1 MFNLD
6 ILKLNKR
13 KLLIGI
19 FILVV
24 CGYLNMISIQSQQ
37 GLYVNSVNV
46 PKMTCFEYF
55 LNIQGDAVG
64 FLHIVYF
71 LAITLVIGDIFIKE
85 KKSSMIY
92 FSLVRSDVNR
102 YIKQKIIDI
111 GFMGIVFMF
120 LSQVMLLI
128 ISMILYPIA
137 SPSLSQEYVL
147 YIGKEFFSNH
157 PFLYCFIVIFNSC
170 IMTFAYCCF
179 TVFISVIFNNIYV
192 VLTLP
197 YLFNIGIS
205 IFMTGF
211 PLYIGNAGKVIYSL
225 APTILAGAYISNSVN
240 FILPILYWTVLSIV
254 FYFLSVVSFKSKFEN
269 ENVI

>member
-1 MFNLD
+1 ML
-6 ILKLNKR
+6 
-13 KLLIGI
+13 
-19 FILVV
+19 
-24 CGYLNMISIQSQQ
+24 
-37 GLYVNSVNV
+37 
-46 PKMTCFEYF
+46 
-55 LNIQGDAVG
+55 
-64 FLHIVYF
+64 
-71 LAITLVIGDIFIKE
+71 
-85 KKSSMIY
+85 Y

-102 YIKQKIIDI
+102 YIKQKIIGI

-269 ENVI
+269 ENII